1 MRKILQPPI
10 SLCAIAI
17 AIAGAAFAQPD
28 TSPTWRAMTFH
39 DFREPSTSDVL
50 QRIVWP
56 DAIAAANAYAE
67 NELKRPLNGRN
78 ALVTALSST
87 YQLGDRTVIISTALV
102 RGCDSGA
109 NSSSAEI
116 EPSICPLRIVVMK
129 DGKVVSSKTESG
141 CYIDHADKDLPEK
154 NRSDNSYTQ
163 FDPKAG
169 TIAFRTV
176 VGGKAIPAC
185 QRTYSIG

>member
-1 MRKILQPPI
+1 MKTVLQRAI
-10 SLCAIAI
+10 VLCSIAT
-17 AIAGAAFAQPD
+17 AGAAAAQPEAAA
-28 TSPTWRAMTFH
+28 TWRAMTFH
-39 DFREPSTSDVL
+39 DFRQPSASDVL
-50 QRIVWP
+50 QSVVWS
-56 DAIAAANAYAE
+56 DVIASANAYAE

-109 NSSSAEI
+109 NSSGAEI
-116 EPSICPLRIVVMK
+116 EPSTCPLRIVVMK
-129 DGKVVSSKTESG
+129 DGKAVSFKTESG
-141 CYIDHADKDLPEK
+141 CYVDHADKNLPEK
-154 NRSDNSYTQ
+154 NRADSSYTQ
-163 FDPKAG
+163 FDSKTR

-185 QRTYSIG
+185 QRTYSIN